1 MERAIDT
8 TQRNTDVTRRI
19 AEHAAGFTLD
29 KAPEAAVKVAKQC
42 ILDWLGVTLAGAQE
56 PLTQKLLDFV
66 RADGC
71 GDHATLVGLGGRG
84 SASQAALVNGSAGHA
99 LDYDDVLR
107 ALRGHPTAPVA
118 PAVLA
123 IAERDLKSGK
133 DVLAAFIAG
142 VETEARVGT
151 LMGDS
156 HYLKGWHSTG
166 TNGTFG
172 AAAACAWLLG
182 LNTDDMATAL
192 GIAGAQAA
200 GLKSMFGTM
209 CKPLH
214 AGKAA
219 MNGLMAAELAARGFT
234 SRDDVLECD
243 QGYAATQTESYD
255 PDGALDKLGEHFWTP
270 NLLFKY
276 HAACYGTHAGIECAR
291 AIRVNPAFDPDK
303 VERVDINA
311 PARTM
316 GMCNIP
322 EPTNGLQ
329 IKFSHRF
336 TTALAL
342 AGEETGSLGV
352 YSEDMA
358 ARPDLVAL
366 RDKITV
372 VGGTD
377 LGPSQTNVTVHQSD
391 GAVIRE
397 QRDMAIPNDDLDAQ
411 WDKLETKFRALAA
424 PLVGD
429 KNTDRAVALVAA
441 LEEQDDVAAL
451 MATVAGGR

>member
-1 MERAIDT
+1 MERAVDT
-8 TQRNTDVTRRI
+8 TQRDTNVTRRL
-19 AEHAAGFTLD
+19 AEHASAFRLD
-29 KAPEAAVKVAKQC
+29 KAPEAAIKVAKQC
-42 ILDWLGVTLAGAQE
+42 ILDWIGVTLAGARE
-56 PLTQKLLDFV
+56 PLTQKLLDYV
-66 RADGC
+66 RAEGC
-71 GDHATLVGLGGRG
+71 GDQATLVGLGGRC
-84 SASQAALVNGSAGHA
+84 STSQAALVNGAAGHA

-118 PAVLA
+118 PAILA
-123 IAERDLKSGK
+123 LAERDLKSGA

-156 HYLKGWHSTG
+156 HYLNGWHSTG

-172 AAAACAWLLG
+172 AAAAAAWLLG
-182 LNTDDMATAL
+182 LDAAQTATAL
-192 GIAGAQAA
+192 GIAATQAA

-209 CKPLH
+209 CKPFH

-219 MNGLMAAELAARGFT
+219 MNGLMAAELAARGFS
-234 SRDDVLECD
+234 SRDDALECD

-255 PDGALDKLGEHFWTP
+255 PEGALDRLGEHFWTP

-291 AIRVNPAFDPDK
+291 AIRVNPAFNPDK
-303 VERVDINA
+303 VVRVDVRV
-311 PARTM
+311 PLRTL

-322 EPTNGLQ
+322 EPTTGLE

-342 AGEETGSLGV
+342 AGEETGSLEV
-352 YSEDMA
+352 YSEKMA
-358 ARPDLVAL
+358 ARPDLVTL
-366 RDKITV
+366 RDKIRI
-372 VGGTD
+372 VGGED
-377 LGPSQTNVTVHQSD
+377 LGPNQTNITVHQND

-397 QRDMAIPNDDLDAQ
+397 QRDMAIPNADLDAQ
-411 WDKLETKFRALAA
+411 WDKIETKFRALAA

-429 KNTDRAVALVAA
+429 KSTDRTVALVSR
-441 LEEQDDVAAL
+441 LEEQEDIAAL
-451 MATVAGGR
+451 MAAVAGGS

>member
-8 TQRNTDVTRRI
+8 TQRDTNVTRRL

-42 ILDWLGVTLAGAQE
+42 ILDWLGVTLAGAKE
-56 PLTQKLLDFV
+56 PLTLKLLDYV
-66 RADGC
+66 RAEGC
-71 GDHATLVGLGGRG
+71 GDHATLIGLGGRG

-107 ALRGHPTAPVA
+107 AFRGHPTAPVA
-118 PAVLA
+118 PAILA
-123 IAERDLKSGK
+123 IAERDLKTGA

-142 VETEARVGT
+142 VETEARIGT

-156 HYLKGWHSTG
+156 HYLNGWHSTG

-172 AAAACAWLLG
+172 AAAASAWMLG
-182 LNTDDMATAL
+182 LDADAMATAL
-192 GIAGAQAA
+192 GIAGTQAA

-209 CKPLH
+209 CKPFH

-219 MNGLMAAELAARGFT
+219 MNGLMAAELAKRGFT
-234 SRDDVLECD
+234 SRDDVLECP

-255 PDGALDKLGEHFWTP
+255 PEGALDRLGAHFWTP

-276 HAACYGTHAGIECAR
+276 HAACYGTHAGIESVR

-303 VERVDINA
+303 IERVELHV
-311 PARTM
+311 PPRTM
-316 GMCNIP
+316 NMCNIP
-322 EPTNGLQ
+322 EPTTGLE

-336 TTALAL
+336 TSALAL

-358 ARPDLVAL
+358 KRADLVAL
-366 RDKITV
+366 RDKIRVTA
-372 VGGTD
+372 D
-377 LGPSQTNVTVHQSD
+377 ENQGPSQTSVTVHQSD
-391 GAVIRE
+391 GTVIRE
-397 QRDMAIPNDDLDAQ
+397 QRDMAIPSDDIDAQ
-411 WDKLETKFRALAA
+411 WEKLETKFRALAA

-429 KNTDRAVALVAA
+429 RNTDRVVELVAS
-441 LEEQDDVAAL
+441 LEDQDDIAAL
-451 MATVAGGR
+451 MAAVAGG